1 MGNFTEEIKKRSLEN
16 FNLCYQC
23 KKCTAGC
30 PTAEFMDIKPNEI
43 IRHIQYGN
51 KSKLLSSEAIWLC
64 VACETCG
71 ERCPN
76 DIKISR
82 LMSVLRRMAIEENAE
97 IADKVGYAFNT
108 SFVESIKKFG
118 RVHEATFLI
127 KYKLKT
133 KDFFSESAINDMKV
147 GIKLFLKGKLPLFP
161 KKVKELNTIKK
172 IFDKNAPEIK

>member
-1 MGNFTEEIKKRSLEN
+1 MNEFAKLIEEKSNEN
-16 FNLCYQC
+16 FNNCYQC

-30 PTAEFMDIKPNEI
+30 PTAEFMEIKPNEI

-51 KSKLLSSEAIWLC
+51 KDKLLKSEAIWLC
-64 VACETCG
+64 VGCDTCG

-76 DIKISR
+76 DIKISK
-82 LMSVLRRMAIEENAE
+82 LMGSLRRMAIEEKVE

-127 KYKLKT
+127 SYKLKT
-133 KDFFSESAINDMKV
+133 KDFFSKAAIDDMKV

-161 KKVKELNTIKK
+161 KKIKDINEIKK
-172 IFDKNAPEIK
+172 IFEKKAPEI

>member
-1 MGNFTEEIKKRSLEN
+1 MNKFAKEIQEKSTEN

-30 PTAEFMDIKPNEI
+30 PTAEFMDIKPNEV

-51 KSKLLSSEAIWLC
+51 KEKLLTSEAIWLC
-64 VACETCG
+64 VSCDTCG

-76 DIKISR
+76 DIKISK
-82 LMSVLRRMAIEENAE
+82 LMGALRRKAIEEGAE
-97 IADKVGYAFNT
+97 IADKVGYAFNK

-127 KYKLKT
+127 SYKLKT
-133 KDFFSESAINDMKV
+133 KDFFSEAALNDMKV
-147 GIKLFLKGKLPLFP
+147 GIKLFMKGKLPLFP
-161 KKVKELNTIKK
+161 KKIKETESIKK
-172 IFDKNAPEIK
+172 IFKKCAPEI

>member
-1 MGNFTEEIKKRSLEN
+1 MNEFAMEIQKKSMEN

-51 KSKLLSSEAIWLC
+51 KDKLLKSEAIWLC

-76 DIKISR
+76 DIKISK
-82 LMSVLRRMAIEENAE
+82 LMAALRRKAIEEKVE
-97 IADKVGYAFNT
+97 IADKVGYAFNS
-108 SFVESIKKFG
+108 SFVECIKKYG

-133 KDFFSESAINDMKV
+133 KDFFSQAALNDTKV
-147 GIKLFLKGKLPLFP
+147 GIKLFMKGKLPLFP
-161 KKVKELNTIKK
+161 KKIKDLGAIKK
-172 IFDKNAPEIK
+172 IFNKNAPEI

>member
-1 MGNFTEEIKKRSLEN
+1 MNEFSKEIKEISGEN

-30 PTAEFMDIKPNEI
+30 PTAEFMEIKPNEI

-51 KSKLLSSEAIWLC
+51 KDILLKSEAIWLC

-76 DIKISR
+76 DIKISK
-82 LMSVLRRMAIEENAE
+82 LAAALRRKAIEEQVE
-97 IADKVGYAFNT
+97 IADKIGYSFNT
-108 SFVESIKKFG
+108 SFVESIKKYG

-127 KYKLKT
+127 SYKLKT
-133 KDFFSESAINDMKV
+133 KDFFSEAALNDMKT
-147 GIKLFLKGKLPLFP
+147 GIKLFMRGKLPLFP
-161 KKVKELNTIKK
+161 KKIKDLKTIKK
-172 IFDKNAPEIK
+172 IFEKNAPEI